1 MKSEENKK
9 ENDDLQRKIVVFL
22 VGAEGFEPSA
32 SWTRTMRDTKLRHA
46 PIKSQLIYYMNF
58 PGKCQ
63 VVYRAFRLKK

>member
-1 MKSEENKK
+1 M
-9 ENDDLQRKIVVFL
+9 